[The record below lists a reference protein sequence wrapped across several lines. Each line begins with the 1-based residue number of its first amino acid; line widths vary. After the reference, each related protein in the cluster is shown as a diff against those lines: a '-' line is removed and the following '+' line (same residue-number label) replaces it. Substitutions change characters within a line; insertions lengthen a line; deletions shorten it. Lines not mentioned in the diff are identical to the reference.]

1 VRVRRATPADLPSL
15 LVLFQEL
22 DRMQRDW
29 RVFTPRPGFYDEIG
43 RKYRAAMHDPDVL
56 IAVAEDAGE
65 VVGMAAAEVRA
76 PSRFSDER
84 TLELSAVVVR
94 SDRRREGIGREL
106 VREALRFAGV
116 RDLPWIELST
126 FAPNAAAAQFWETLG
141 FTPRVVQLTASASG
155 LAGRLGV
162 GSSRPA

>member
-1 VRVRRATPADLPSL
+1 MRVRTATAADIPSL
-15 LVLFQEL
+15 LLLVQEL

-29 RVFTPRPGFYDEIG
+29 RVFTPRPGFYDEVG
-43 RKYRAAMHDPDVL
+43 RKYRAALHDPDVL

-65 VVGMAAAEVRA
+65 VVGVAAAEVRA
-76 PSRFSDER
+76 PLRASDER

-106 VREALRFAGV
+106 VHEALRFAAV
-116 RDLPWIELST
+116 RDLPWIELTT

-141 FTPRVVQLTASASG
+141 FTPRVVQLTASTRALS
-155 LAGRLGV
+155 GRLGV
-162 GSSRPA
+162 GRSRSA